1 MNSHTTE
8 TNTPLALVA
17 GLSAVERRAIETL
30 YRAFS
35 EGNTDLLDDVLA
47 EDWIDVPL
55 APGQSAGREGIKPMV
70 VAFRAAFSDLRIIV
84 HEMIGVPGRA
94 AVRAAITGVHTAEW
108 FGVAPS
114 GKPFE
119 IAIHEFHRI
128 TDGRITHTWH
138 LEDWFGWF
146 NQVGA
151 SPTGGVAA

>member
-8 TNTPLALVA
+8 TNAAPALVA
-17 GLSAVERRAIETL
+17 GLSAADRHAIETL

-35 EGNTDLLDDVLA
+35 EGDTDLLDEVLA
-47 EDWIDVPL
+47 EDWDDVPL
-55 APGQSAGREGIKPMV
+55 APGQGPGREGIKPMV
-70 VAFRAAFSDLRIIV
+70 VAFRAAFSDLRITV

-94 AVRAAITGVHTAEW
+94 AVRAAITGVHTGEW

-128 TDGRITHTWH
+128 ADGRPTHTWH

-146 NQVGA
+146 NQVGP
-151 SPTGGVAA
+151 SPAGGAAA